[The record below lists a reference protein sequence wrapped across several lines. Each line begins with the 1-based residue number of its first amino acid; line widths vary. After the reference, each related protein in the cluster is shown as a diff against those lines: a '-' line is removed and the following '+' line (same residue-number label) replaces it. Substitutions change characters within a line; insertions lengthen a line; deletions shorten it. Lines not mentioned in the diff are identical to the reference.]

1 MAVSLCEPEHRAWL
15 AAIERTIGQ
24 PVPVFTDHPYHSE
37 AARLSTMKP
46 PILGGGGRNG
56 GGNRAPAGKPAAA
69 KAPRQQYRHTR

>member
-1 MAVSLCEPEHRAWL
+1 L

-24 PVPVFTDHPYHSE
+24 PVPVFTEHPYHSE

-56 GGNRAPAGKPAAA
+56 GGHRAPAGRPAAA